1 MQGQPIVPM
10 ILEYCL
16 PSDTFYY
23 YLEVSLD
30 GIGCDLATSDVFT
43 VNVVADPVIDG
54 TAIDFQEI
62 CQNTTLEALEV
73 VVSGNTNTGDFSYQ
87 WFSNT
92 TNANYWGN
100 SNYGCY

>member
-1 MQGQPIVPM
+1 MA
-10 ILEYCL
+10 
-16 PSDTFYY
+16 S
-23 YLEVSLD
+23 
-30 GIGCDLATSDVFT
+30 
-43 VNVVADPVIDG
+43 
-54 TAIDFQEI
+54 QEI

-100 SNYGCY
+100 CYYRVLLQMFIILTIQPWGHSSIM